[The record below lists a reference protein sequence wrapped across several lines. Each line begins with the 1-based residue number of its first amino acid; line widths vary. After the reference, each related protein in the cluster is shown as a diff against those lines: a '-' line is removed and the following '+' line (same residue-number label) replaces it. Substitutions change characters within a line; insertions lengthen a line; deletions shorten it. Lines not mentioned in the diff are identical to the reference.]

1 MLPAPFTS
9 VPRLPSIM
17 ARSHCWLLTL
27 RLTLRAALSSCHIA
41 RVLNCTRLL
50 PCPPVGRLTAPCP
63 GGRFP
68 LTYID
73 GETPAVERPAL
84 CQQFSRQPQW
94 AVALVST
101 RAGGQGLNIIGA
113 TAVIVFDPNWNPAH
127 DLQAQDRSEQDTSV
141 QNPAHNP

>member
-1 MLPAPFTS
+1 MY
-9 VPRLPSIM
+9 
-17 ARSHCWLLTL
+17 
-27 RLTLRAALSSCHIA
+27 
-41 RVLNCTRLL
+41 TRLL
-50 PCPPVGRLTAPCP
+50 SCPAASRLTAPCA

-73 GETPAVERPAL
+73 GETSAVERPAL

-113 TAVIVFDPNWNPAH
+113 TAVIVFDPSWNPAH
-127 DLQAQDRSEQDTSV
+127 DLQAQDRSEQSRAERSSTV
-141 QNPAHNP
+141 QYRTRPTTCSLRAGQNREDYGTRPMSFRFSTGQN